1 MDETEFKIID
11 ALSRDPDEKFS
22 ISALTRDI
30 HRLHGTAH
38 YPNIYKSLQRMHEE
52 GIIDIERTGNSSL
65 VSLNIGNMQ
74 TIDALTEMEIRR
86 KHILLAKWK
95 DLRRLLESISA
106 ELPTCQASLIDAE
119 RNVKLNRAELLIQL
133 PDCPSDAHL
142 CENLSKK
149 LREIEGRLNIRI
161 DPLML
166 DEMEFRALLAA
177 RDRNQLKEMLSR
189 HTALQASDLLWNLI
203 RNAWTHGIRIH
214 FDSDETIPAKIS
226 GGDLIH
232 NLARFGYTEFGA
244 RIGEGRDIGI
254 EYIVIALLLN
264 GNARRTNA
272 IPVILAKNKT
282 NYSLLLFLAKKY
294 GLQSELYGLLN
305 AMAKHREDS
314 DLRRALSILEKSNV
328 REVKVNDASIE
339 KIMRTYNALAH

>member
-1 MDETEFKIID
+1 MDETEFKIVD
-11 ALSRDPDEKFS
+11 ALSRDPDERIS

-38 YPNIYKSLQRMHEE
+38 YPNIYNSLQRMHEE
-52 GIIDIERTGNSSL
+52 GIIEIERTGNSSL

-86 KHILLAKWK
+86 KRILVAKWK
-95 DLRRLLESISA
+95 DLRRLLESIST

-133 PDCPSDAHL
+133 PDCPSDAR
-142 CENLSKK
+142 LSEDIFRK

-166 DEMEFRALLAA
+166 DEAEFRALLAA

-189 HTALQASDLLWNLI
+189 HVAMQASDLLWNRI
-203 RNAWTHGIRIH
+203 RNAWAHGIRIH

-226 GGDLIH
+226 EEDLIH
-232 NLARFGYTEFGA
+232 NLARFGYTEFGT
-244 RIGEGRDIGI
+244 RIGEGGDIGI

-264 GNARRTNA
+264 GNARRIQA
-272 IPVILAKNKT
+272 IPVILAKNKAI
-282 NYSLLLFLAKKY
+282 YSLLLFLARKH
-294 GLQSELYGLLN
+294 GLQGELYGLLS
-305 AMAKHREDS
+305 ALAKHKEDD
-314 DLRRALSILEKSNV
+314 DLRRALRFLEKSNV

-339 KIMRTYNALAH
+339 KTMRTYNALAH